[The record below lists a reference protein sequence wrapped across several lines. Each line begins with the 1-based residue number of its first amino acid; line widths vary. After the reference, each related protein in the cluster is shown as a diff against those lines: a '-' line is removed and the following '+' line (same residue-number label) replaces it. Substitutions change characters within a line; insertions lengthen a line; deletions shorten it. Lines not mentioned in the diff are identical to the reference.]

1 MAPGEA
7 PFTRTAVPT
16 TGVACEKST
25 GTMAAPV
32 ISSGPFAVQ
41 GTKPQVTQAVVPR
54 KATSPGF
61 SQAGPSDSALAAG
74 RSSSVVA
81 STTARRPGPAGVY
94 LKSVGSRFQSVTT
107 ILSPRTA
114 TRAGRAP
121 SFTAPSD
128 ERSIVFATWRVPRST
143 TASWLEPF

>member
-41 GTKPQVTQAVVPR
+41 GTKPQVTQAVVPE

-61 SQAGPSDSALAAG
+61 WQAAPSG
-74 RSSSVVA
+74 TGFTEGTSSSVRA
-81 STTARRPGPAGVY
+81 STTASRPGPAGVY

-107 ILSPRTA
+107 IVFPCTA
-114 TRAGRAP
+114 TRAGSAP
-121 SFTAPSD
+121 PATDPS
-128 ERSIVFATWRVPRST
+128 A
-143 TASWLEPF
+143 